1 MDGDVDALTDAI
13 EEMVDNYRLYKEQA
27 ERKSGEARR
36 RHSGN
41 TFIEK
46 LWGHS
51 ISMVDGA
58 IAESGDGGI
67 GKAAAY
73 RGDA

>member
-13 EEMVDNYRLYKEQA
+13 EEMVDNYSLYKEKA

-41 TFIEK
+41 TFVEK
-46 LWGHS
+46 LWSHS
-51 ISMVDGA
+51 ICMADWSCRR
-58 IAESGDGGI
+58 ES
-67 GKAAAY
+67 
-73 RGDA
+73 R